1 MLYNLNMKYDEYDW
15 KYDRNYSEGDLI
27 SQDDGTIAVNA
38 DAFIINDKINYS
50 FILSTFVG
58 IFKER
63 LTNYPSTT
71 IFWLERSC
79 IVTN

>member
-1 MLYNLNMKYDEYDW
+1 MNMTENMTAITLKVT
-15 KYDRNYSEGDLI
+15 LI